1 MIEVPAMIT
10 YDVYVVDTKER
21 RKVITLNEHD
31 ISAII
36 REQAK
41 SLFPYE
47 CLSIVTTVKNI
58 EPKEDAN

>member
-1 MIEVPAMIT
+1 MIT
-10 YDVYVVDTKER
+10 YDVYVVDEKGR
-21 RKVITLNEHD
+21 RKVMTLNEHD

-41 SLFPYE
+41 CVFPYE
-47 CLSIVTTVKNI
+47 YLSIITTVENI